1 MSMDFGKLNF
11 AVGFNRTSAFPLDAN
26 SYFENY
32 NDAVTAAAG
41 AAEVGSADS
50 AYYIGQLLIVKDTT
64 VGVGLYQINAGKTL
78 TKFGQASSADELA
91 EKVSALEARCTT
103 IEGKLILATTE
114 KDGFLSKE
122 DKAKLDG
129 IAAGAQVN
137 VLEGVQVN
145 GADVAIADK
154 KVNIDLSAYAKKTEV
169 EAVQTTADA
178 AMPKAGGEF
187 TGAVT
192 VQAPTEDM
200 NPATKKYV
208 DAAIGGITG
217 VEFKVVEKLPTTG
230 EAGVIYL
237 MAHTHGTQDIYD
249 EYIWV
254 TDKFEKIGNTDID
267 LSGYVTTQ
275 GLSDEIKKLILAQV
289 DVAASETIKSIS
301 ETNGIVAV
309 EKQAIAIEQSQVNGL
324 TEALAGKQAH
334 NENLDKLNALTGTGL
349 VKKTADGYEVDGAAY
364 ITSAALDG
372 YAKSADVAT
381 DISAAVGAA
390 KTELEGEINKK
401 QSIIDA
407 DHKLSGSL
415 IDGSVATAGVA
426 DSVKSVLTVG
436 EKTYNGSEAVEIT
449 AADLGA
455 LTEVPQATAEAF
467 GGIKTGHI
475 EGNNEHAVVLDTEG
489 KAYVTVPVP
498 EALTYGVL
506 ANGGLAV
513 NTNREFSIADGGVL
527 TAMIGDG
534 QVTDAKIS
542 AVNVNKLV
550 QTEGDELILNGGDAG
565 VKA

>member
-64 VGVGLYQINAGKTL
+64 EGVGLYQINAGKTL

-91 EKVSALEARCTT
+91 GKISALEARCSV

-137 VLEGVQVN
+137 VLEGVKVD
-145 GADVAIADK
+145 GVDVEIVDK
-154 KVNIDLSAYAKKTEV
+154 KVNIDLSPYAKTTEV
-169 EAVQTTADA
+169 EAVQAIADA
-178 AMPKAGGEF
+178 AMPKAGGAF
-187 TGAVT
+187 TGAIT
-192 VQAPTEDM
+192 IQAPAEDM

-208 DAAIGGITG
+208 DDAISGIT
-217 VEFKVVEKLPTTG
+217 EFEFSVVDVLPKTG
-230 EAGVIYL
+230 ERGIIYL
-237 MAHTHGTQDIYD
+237 VAHAHGTGDIYD

-267 LSGYVTTQ
+267 LSSYVTN
-275 GLSDEIKKLILAQV
+275 DELTAEINKLTLAQV
-289 DVAASETIKSIS
+289 AVGAGKTLKAIKQ
-301 ETNGIVAV
+301 ENGKVTV
-309 EKQAIAIEQSQVNGL
+309 ELQDIAITQAQVEGL
-324 TEALAGKQAH
+324 ADALAGKQAA
-334 NENLDKLNALTGTGL
+334 NENLDKLNAITGTGL
-349 VKKTADGYEVDGAAY
+349 VKKTADGYEVDNSAY
-364 ITSAALDG
+364 ITGAALDG
-372 YAKSADVAT
+372 YAKSADVT
-381 DISAAVGAA
+381 SEISTAVSGAR
-390 KTELEGEINKK
+390 TELEGQIALKQQKITAENKLDGALV
-401 QSIIDA
+401 SGTVGNAAIA
-407 DHKLSGSL
+407 DRVSN
-415 IDGSVATAGVA
+415 
-426 DSVKSVLTVG
+426 VLTVG
-436 EKTYNGSEAVEIT
+436 GKTYNGSEAVEIT

-455 LTEVPQATAEAF
+455 LTEIPQATTDAL
-467 GGIKTGHI
+467 GGIKLGHT
-475 EGNNEHAVVLDTEG
+475 EGGNEHAVVLDAEG

-498 EALTYGVL
+498 EPLTYNAL
-506 ANGGLAV
+506 ANGGLAI
-513 NTNREFSIADGGVL
+513 NEQREFSIAPGGVL

-542 AVNVNKLV
+542 ALNVNKLV
-550 QTEGDELILNGGDAG
+550 QTDGDELILNGGTAN
-565 VKA
+565 A

>member
-169 EAVQTTADA
+169 ETVQATADA
-178 AMPKAGGEF
+178 AMPKAGGAF

-192 VQAPTEDM
+192 VQAPTENM

-208 DAAIGGITG
+208 DDAIGGITG

-237 MAHTHGTQDIYD
+237 VAHTHGTQDIYD

-275 GLSDEIKKLILAQV
+275 ALSDEIKKLILAQV

-301 ETNGIVAV
+301 ETNGVVAV
-309 EKQAIAIEQSQVNGL
+309 EKQAIAIEQGQVNGL
-324 TEALAGKQAH
+324 TEALAGKQAA
-334 NENLDKLNALTGTGL
+334 NANLDKLNAITGTGL
-349 VKKTADGYEVDGAAY
+349 VKKTADGYEVDNSAY
-364 ITSAALDG
+364 ITGAALDG
-372 YAKSADVAT
+372 YAKSADVT
-381 DISAAVGAA
+381 SEISTAVSGA

-407 DHKLSGSL
+407 DHKLSGTL
-415 IDGSVATAGVA
+415 IDGAVANAGVA
-426 DSVKSVLTVG
+426 DSVKNILTVG
-436 EKTYNGSEAVEIT
+436 GKTYNGSEAVEIT

-455 LTEVPQATAEAF
+455 LTAIPQATTEAL
-467 GGIKTGHI
+467 GGIKLGHT
-475 EGNNEHAVVLDTEG
+475 EGGNEHAVVLDEEG

-498 EALTYGVL
+498 EALTYNVL
-506 ANGGLAV
+506 ANGGLAI
-513 NTNREFSIADGGVL
+513 NEKREFSIATGGVL
-527 TAMIGDG
+527 TEMIGDG

-542 AVNVNKLV
+542 ALNVNKLV
-550 QTEGDELILNGGDAG
+550 QTDGDELILNGGSAN
-565 VKA
+565 V

>member
-178 AMPKAGGEF
+178 AMPKAGGAF

-192 VQAPTEDM
+192 VQAPTENM

-208 DAAIGGITG
+208 DDAIGGITG
-217 VEFKVVEKLPTTG
+217 IEFKVVEKLPTTG

-237 MAHTHGTQDIYD
+237 VAHTHGTQDIYD

-275 GLSDEIKKLILAQV
+275 ALSDEIKKLLLAQV

-301 ETNGIVAV
+301 ETNGVVAV
-309 EKQAIAIEQSQVNGL
+309 EKQAIAIEQGQVNGL
-324 TEALAGKQAH
+324 TEALAGKQAA
-334 NENLDKLNALTGTGL
+334 NANLDKLNAITGTGL
-349 VKKTADGYEVDGAAY
+349 VKKTADGYEVDNSAY
-364 ITSAALDG
+364 ITGAALDG
-372 YAKSADVAT
+372 YAKSADVT
-381 DISAAVGAA
+381 SEISTAVSGT

-407 DHKLSGSL
+407 DHKLSGTL
-415 IDGSVATAGVA
+415 IDGAVANAGVA
-426 DSVKSVLTVG
+426 DSVKNILTAG
-436 EKTYNGSEAVEIT
+436 GKTYNGSEAVEIT

-455 LTEVPQATAEAF
+455 LTEIPQATIEAL
-467 GGIKTGHI
+467 GGIKLGHT
-475 EGNNEHAVVLDTEG
+475 EGGNEHAVVLDEEG
-489 KAYVTVPVP
+489 KAYVTVAVP
-498 EALTYGVL
+498 EALTYDVL
-506 ANGGLAV
+506 VGGGLAI
-513 NTNREFSIADGGVL
+513 NAEREFSIAAGGIL
-527 TAMIGDG
+527 TSMIGDT
-534 QVTDAKIS
+534 QVTDEKIGS
-542 AVNVNKLV
+542 VNVNKLI
-550 QTEGDELILNGGDAG
+550 QTAGDELILNGGSAN
-565 VKA
+565 V

>member
-178 AMPKAGGEF
+178 AMPKAGGAF

-192 VQAPTEDM
+192 VQAPTENM

-208 DAAIGGITG
+208 DDAIGGITG

-237 MAHTHGTQDIYD
+237 VAHTHGTQDIYD

-275 GLSDEIKKLILAQV
+275 ALSDEIKKLILAQV

-301 ETNGIVAV
+301 ETNGVVAV
-309 EKQAIAIEQSQVNGL
+309 EKQAIAIEQGQVNGL
-324 TEALAGKQAH
+324 AEALAGKQAA
-334 NENLDKLNALTGTGL
+334 NANLDKLNAITGTGL
-349 VKKTADGYEVDGAAY
+349 VKKTADGYEVDNSAY
-364 ITSAALDG
+364 ITGAALDG
-372 YAKSADVAT
+372 YAKSADVT
-381 DISAAVGAA
+381 SEISTAVSGA

-407 DHKLSGSL
+407 DHKLSGTL
-415 IDGSVATAGVA
+415 IDGAVANAGVA
-426 DSVKSVLTVG
+426 DSVKNILTAG
-436 EKTYNGSEAVEIT
+436 GKTYNGSEAVEIT

-455 LTEVPQATAEAF
+455 LTEIPQATTEAL
-467 GGIKTGHI
+467 GGIKLGHT
-475 EGNNEHAVVLDTEG
+475 EGGNEHAVVLDEDG

-498 EALTYGVL
+498 EALTYNVL
-506 ANGGLAV
+506 TNGGLAI
-513 NTNREFSIADGGVL
+513 NEKREFSIATGGVL

-542 AVNVNKLV
+542 ALNVNKLV
-550 QTEGDELILNGGDAG
+550 QTDGDELILNGGSAN
-565 VKA
+565 A

>member
-178 AMPKAGGEF
+178 AMPKAGGAF

-192 VQAPTEDM
+192 VQAPTENM

-208 DAAIGGITG
+208 DDAIGGITG

-237 MAHTHGTQDIYD
+237 VAHTHGTQDIYD

-275 GLSDEIKKLILAQV
+275 ALSDEIKKLILAQV

-301 ETNGIVAV
+301 ETNGVVAV
-309 EKQAIAIEQSQVNGL
+309 EKQAIAIEQGQVNGL
-324 TEALAGKQAH
+324 AEALAGKQAA
-334 NENLDKLNALTGTGL
+334 NANLDKLNAITGNGL
-349 VKKTADGYEVDGAAY
+349 VKKTADGYEVDNSAY
-364 ITSAALDG
+364 ITEAALDG
-372 YAKSADVAT
+372 YAKSADVT
-381 DISAAVGAA
+381 SEISTAVSGA

-407 DHKLSGSL
+407 DHKLSGTL
-415 IDGSVATAGVA
+415 IDGAVANAGVA
-426 DSVKSVLTVG
+426 DSVKNILTAG
-436 EKTYNGSEAVEIT
+436 GKTYNGSEAVEIT

-455 LTEVPQATAEAF
+455 LTKIPQATTDAL
-467 GGIKTGHI
+467 GGIKLGHT
-475 EGNNEHAVVLDTEG
+475 EGGNEHAVVLDEEG
-489 KAYVTVPVP
+489 KAYVTVAVP
-498 EALTYGVL
+498 EALTYDVL
-506 ANGGLAV
+506 VGGGLAI
-513 NTNREFSIADGGVL
+513 NAEREFSIAAGGIL
-527 TAMIGDG
+527 TSMIGDN
-534 QVTDAKIS
+534 QVTDEKIGS
-542 AVNVNKLV
+542 VNVNKLI
-550 QTEGDELILNGGDAG
+550 QTAGDELILNGGTAN
-565 VKA
+565 A

>member
-145 GADVAIADK
+145 GADVAITDK
-154 KVNIDLSAYAKKTEV
+154 KVNIDLGAYAKKTEV

-178 AMPKAGGEF
+178 AMPKAGGAF

-192 VQAPTEDM
+192 VQAPTENM

-208 DAAIGGITG
+208 DDAIGGITG

-237 MAHTHGTQDIYD
+237 VAHTHGTQDIYD

-275 GLSDEIKKLILAQV
+275 ALSDEIKKLILAQV

-301 ETNGIVAV
+301 ETNGVVAV
-309 EKQAIAIEQSQVNGL
+309 EKQAIAIEQGQVNGL
-324 TEALAGKQAH
+324 TEALAGKQAA
-334 NENLDKLNALTGTGL
+334 NANLDKLNAITGTGL
-349 VKKTADGYEVDGAAY
+349 VKKTADGYEVDNSAY
-364 ITSAALDG
+364 ITGAALDG
-372 YAKSADVAT
+372 YAKSADVT
-381 DISAAVGAA
+381 SEISTAVSGA

-407 DHKLSGSL
+407 DHKLSGTL
-415 IDGSVATAGVA
+415 IDGAVANAGVA
-426 DSVKSVLTVG
+426 DSVKNILTAG
-436 EKTYNGSEAVEIT
+436 GKTYNGSEAVEIT

-455 LTEVPQATAEAF
+455 LTEIPQATTDAL
-467 GGIKTGHI
+467 GGIKLGHT
-475 EGNNEHAVVLDTEG
+475 EGGNEHAVVLDEEG
-489 KAYVTVPVP
+489 KAYVTVAVP
-498 EALTYGVL
+498 EALTYNVL
-506 ANGGLAV
+506 AKGGLAI
-513 NTNREFSIADGGVL
+513 NEKREFSIATGGVL

-542 AVNVNKLV
+542 ALNVNKLV
-550 QTEGDELILNGGDAG
+550 QTDGDELILNGGSAN
-565 VKA
+565 A

>member
-64 VGVGLYQINAGKTL
+64 EGVGLYQINAGKTL

-91 EKVSALEARCTT
+91 GKISALEARCSV

-137 VLEGVQVN
+137 VLEGVKVD
-145 GADVAIADK
+145 GVDVEIVDK
-154 KVNIDLSAYAKKTEV
+154 KVNIDLSPYAKTTEV
-169 EAVQTTADA
+169 EAVQAIADA
-178 AMPKAGGEF
+178 AMPKAGGAF
-187 TGAVT
+187 TGAIT
-192 VQAPTEDM
+192 IQAPAEDM

-208 DAAIGGITG
+208 DDAISGIT
-217 VEFKVVEKLPTTG
+217 EFEFSVVNELPQTG
-230 EAGVIYL
+230 EKGIIYL
-237 MAHTHGTQDIYD
+237 VAHAHGTGDIYD

-267 LSGYVTTQ
+267 LSSYVTD
-275 GLSDEIKKLILAQV
+275 DELTAEINKLTLAQV
-289 DVAASETIKSIS
+289 AIGAGKTLKTIKQ
-301 ETNGIVAV
+301 ENGKVTV
-309 EKQAIAIEQSQVNGL
+309 ELQDIAITQAQVEGL
-324 TEALAGKQAH
+324 ADALAGKQAA
-334 NENLDKLNALTGTGL
+334 NENLDKLNAITGTGL
-349 VKKTADGYEVDGAAY
+349 VKKTADGYEVDNSAY
-364 ITSAALDG
+364 ITGAALDG
-372 YAKSADVAT
+372 YAKSADVT
-381 DISAAVGAA
+381 SEISTAVSGAR
-390 KTELEGEINKK
+390 TELEGQIALKQQKITAENKLDGALV
-401 QSIIDA
+401 SGTVGNAAIA
-407 DHKLSGSL
+407 DRVSNVL
-415 IDGSVATAGVA
+415 TAG
-426 DSVKSVLTVG
+426 G
-436 EKTYNGSEAVEIT
+436 KTYNGSEAVEIT

-455 LTEVPQATAEAF
+455 LTEIPQATTDAL
-467 GGIKTGHI
+467 GGIKLGHT
-475 EGNNEHAVVLDTEG
+475 EGGNEHAVVLDEEG

-498 EALTYGVL
+498 EPLTYNVL
-506 ANGGLAV
+506 VNGGLAI
-513 NTNREFSIADGGVL
+513 NEQREFSIAPGGVL

-542 AVNVNKLV
+542 ALNVNKLV
-550 QTEGDELILNGGDAG
+550 QTDGDELILNGGTAN
-565 VKA
+565 A

>member
-1 MSMDFGKLNF
+1 MDFGKLNF

-178 AMPKAGGEF
+178 AMPKAGGAF

-192 VQAPTEDM
+192 VQAPTENM

-208 DAAIGGITG
+208 DDAIGGITG

-237 MAHTHGTQDIYD
+237 VAHTHGTQDIYD

-275 GLSDEIKKLILAQV
+275 ALSDEIKKLILAQV

-301 ETNGIVAV
+301 ETNGVVAV
-309 EKQAIAIEQSQVNGL
+309 EKQAIAIEQGQVNGL
-324 TEALAGKQAH
+324 AEALAGKQAA
-334 NENLDKLNALTGTGL
+334 NANLDKLNAITGTGL
-349 VKKTADGYEVDGAAY
+349 VKKTADGYEVDNSAY
-364 ITSAALDG
+364 ITGAALDG
-372 YAKSADVAT
+372 YAKSADVT
-381 DISAAVGAA
+381 SEISTAVSGA

-407 DHKLSGSL
+407 DHKLSGTL
-415 IDGSVATAGVA
+415 IDGAVANAGVA
-426 DSVKSVLTVG
+426 DSVKNILTAG
-436 EKTYNGSEAVEIT
+436 GKTYNGSEAVEIT

-455 LTEVPQATAEAF
+455 LTEIPQATTEAL
-467 GGIKTGHI
+467 GGIKLGHT
-475 EGNNEHAVVLDTEG
+475 EGGNEHAVVLDEDG

-498 EALTYGVL
+498 EALTYNVL
-506 ANGGLAV
+506 TNGGLAI
-513 NTNREFSIADGGVL
+513 NEKREFSIATGGVL

-542 AVNVNKLV
+542 ALNVNKLV
-550 QTEGDELILNGGDAG
+550 QTDGDELILNGGSAN
-565 VKA
+565 A

>member
-1 MSMDFGKLNF
+1 MSMTFGKLNF

-32 NDAVTAAAG
+32 NDAVAAAAG

-64 VGVGLYQINAGKTL
+64 EGVGLYQINAGKTL

-91 EKVSALEARCTT
+91 SKISALEARCAV

-114 KDGFLSKE
+114 KDGFMSKE

-129 IAAGAQVN
+129 IAEGAQVN
-137 VLEGVQVN
+137 ILEGVKVD
-145 GADVAIADK
+145 GTELEIVDK
-154 KVNIDLSAYAKKTEV
+154 KVNIDLSSYAKKTEV
-169 EAVQTTADA
+169 EAVQSVANA

-187 TGAVT
+187 TGAIT
-192 VQAPTEDM
+192 VQAPTENM

-208 DAAIGGITG
+208 DDAIGGITG
-217 VEFKVVEKLPTTG
+217 VEFRVVEALPETG

-237 MAHTHGTQDIYD
+237 MAHSHGTQDIYD

-267 LSGYVTTQ
+267 LSGYVTTEA
-275 GLSDEIKKLILAQV
+275 LSDEIKKLLLAQV

-334 NENLDKLNALTGTGL
+334 NENLDNFNALTGTGL

-372 YAKSADVAT
+372 YAKSADVTAEIGT
-381 DISAAVGAA
+381 AVSGAKA
-390 KTELEGEINKK
+390 ELESEINKK

-426 DSVKSVLTVG
+426 DSVRGVLTAG
-436 EKTYNGSEAVEIT
+436 GKTYNGSEAVEIT

-455 LTEVPQATAEAF
+455 LTEIPQATAEAL
-467 GGIKTGHI
+467 GGIKTGHV
-475 EGNNEHAVVLDTEG
+475 EGNNEHAVMLDIEG

-506 ANGGLAV
+506 SNGGLAI
-513 NTNREFSIADGGVL
+513 NENREFSIAEGGIL

-534 QVTDAKIS
+534 QVTDAKIA
-542 AVNVNKLV
+542 AVNVNKLY
-550 QTEGDELILNGGDAG
+550 QSEGDELILNGGDAG

>member
-1 MSMDFGKLNF
+1 MSMNFGKLNF

-32 NDAVTAAAG
+32 NAAVAAAAG

-64 VGVGLYQINAGKTL
+64 EGVGLYQINAGKTL

-91 EKVSALEARCTT
+91 SKISALETRCSV

-114 KDGFLSKE
+114 KDGFMSKE

-129 IAAGAQVN
+129 IAEGAQVN
-137 VLEGVQVN
+137 VLEGVKVD
-145 GADVAIADK
+145 GTELEIVDK
-154 KVNIDLSAYAKKTEV
+154 KVNIDLSSYAKKTEV
-169 EAVQTTADA
+169 EAVQSVANA

-192 VQAPTEDM
+192 IQAPTEDM

-208 DAAIGGITG
+208 DDAISGIT
-217 VEFKVVEKLPTTG
+217 EFKFSVVGELPVTG
-230 EAGVIYL
+230 EKGIIYL
-237 MAHTHGTQDIYD
+237 VAHSHGERDIYD

-275 GLSDEIKKLILAQV
+275 ALSDEIKKLILAQV

-301 ETNGIVAV
+301 ETNGVVAV
-309 EKQAIAIEQSQVNGL
+309 EKQAIAIEQGQVNGL
-324 TEALAGKQAH
+324 TEALAGKQAA
-334 NENLDKLNALTGTGL
+334 NANLDKLNAITGTGL
-349 VKKTADGYEVDGAAY
+349 VKKTADGYEVDNSAY
-364 ITSAALDG
+364 ITGAALDG
-372 YAKSADVAT
+372 YAKSADVTAEIGT
-381 DISAAVGAA
+381 AVSGAKA
-390 KTELEGEINKK
+390 ELESEINKK

-426 DSVKSVLTVG
+426 DSVRGVLTAG
-436 EKTYNGSEAVEIT
+436 GKTYNGSEAVEIT

-455 LTEVPQATAEAF
+455 LTEIPQATAEAL
-467 GGIKTGHI
+467 GGIKLGHT
-475 EGNNEHAVVLDTEG
+475 EGANEHAVMLDTEG

-506 ANGGLAV
+506 SNGGLAI
-513 NTNREFSIADGGVL
+513 NENREFSIAAGGIL
-527 TAMIGDG
+527 TAMIGDD
-534 QVTDAKIS
+534 QVTDAKIA
-542 AVNVNKLV
+542 AVNVNKLF
-550 QTEGDELILNGGDAG
+550 QSEGDELILNGGDAG

>member
-50 AYYIGQLLIVKDTT
+50 AYYIGQLLIVKDITE
-64 VGVGLYQINAGKTL
+64 GVGLYQINAGKTL

-91 EKVSALEARCTT
+91 SKISALEARCAV

-114 KDGFLSKE
+114 KDGFMSKE

-129 IAAGAQVN
+129 VAEGAQAN
-137 VLEGVQVN
+137 VLEGVKVD
-145 GADVAIADK
+145 GTELEIVDK
-154 KVNIDLSAYAKKTEV
+154 KVNIDLSSYAKKTEV
-169 EAVQTTADA
+169 EAVQSVANA

-187 TGAVT
+187 TGAIT
-192 VQAPTEDM
+192 VQAPTENM

-208 DAAIGGITG
+208 DDAIGGITG
-217 VEFKVVEKLPTTG
+217 VEFRVVEAPPTTG

-237 MAHTHGTQDIYD
+237 VAHTHGTQDIYD

-275 GLSDEIKKLILAQV
+275 ALSDEIKKLILAQV

-301 ETNGIVAV
+301 ETNGVVAV
-309 EKQAIAIEQSQVNGL
+309 EKQAIAIEQGQVNGL
-324 TEALAGKQAH
+324 TEALAGKQAA
-334 NENLDKLNALTGTGL
+334 NANLDKLNAITGTGL
-349 VKKTADGYEVDGAAY
+349 VKKTADGYEVDNSAY
-364 ITSAALDG
+364 ITGAALDG
-372 YAKSADVAT
+372 YAKSADVTAEIGT
-381 DISAAVGAA
+381 AVSGAKA
-390 KTELEGEINKK
+390 ELESEINKK

-426 DSVKSVLTVG
+426 DSVRGVLTAG
-436 EKTYNGSEAVEIT
+436 GKTYNGSEAVEIT

-455 LTEVPQATAEAF
+455 LTEIPQATAEAL
-467 GGIKTGHI
+467 GGIKLGHT
-475 EGNNEHAVVLDTEG
+475 EGANEHAVVLDTEG

-506 ANGGLAV
+506 SNGGLAI
-513 NTNREFSIADGGVL
+513 NENREFSIAAGGVL
-527 TAMIGDG
+527 TSMIGDG
-534 QVTDAKIS
+534 QVTDAKIA

-550 QTEGDELILNGGDAG
+550 QTDGDELILNGGTAN
-565 VKA
+565 A

>member
-178 AMPKAGGEF
+178 AMPKAGGAF

-192 VQAPTEDM
+192 VQAPTENM

-208 DAAIGGITG
+208 DDAIGGITG

-237 MAHTHGTQDIYD
+237 VAHTHGTQDIYD

-275 GLSDEIKKLILAQV
+275 ALSDEIKKLILAQV

-301 ETNGIVAV
+301 ETNGVVAV
-309 EKQAIAIEQSQVNGL
+309 EKQAIAIEQGQVNGL
-324 TEALAGKQAH
+324 AEALAGKQAA
-334 NENLDKLNALTGTGL
+334 NANLDKLNAITGTGL
-349 VKKTADGYEVDGAAY
+349 VKKTADGYEVDNSVY
-364 ITSAALDG
+364 ITGAALDG
-372 YAKSADVAT
+372 YAKSADVT
-381 DISAAVGAA
+381 SEISTAVSGA

-407 DHKLSGSL
+407 DHKLSGTL
-415 IDGSVATAGVA
+415 IDGAVANAGVA
-426 DSVKSVLTVG
+426 DSVKNILTAG
-436 EKTYNGSEAVEIT
+436 GKTYNGSEAVEIT

-455 LTEVPQATAEAF
+455 LTEIPQATTDAL
-467 GGIKTGHI
+467 GGIKLGHT
-475 EGNNEHAVVLDTEG
+475 EGGNEHAVVLDEEG
-489 KAYVTVPVP
+489 KAYVTVAVP
-498 EALTYGVL
+498 EALTYDVL
-506 ANGGLAV
+506 VGGGLAI
-513 NTNREFSIADGGVL
+513 NTEREFSIAAGGIL
-527 TAMIGDG
+527 TSMIGDN
-534 QVTDAKIS
+534 QVTDEKIGS
-542 AVNVNKLV
+542 VNVNKLI
-550 QTEGDELILNGGDAG
+550 QTAGDELILNGGTAN
-565 VKA
+565 A